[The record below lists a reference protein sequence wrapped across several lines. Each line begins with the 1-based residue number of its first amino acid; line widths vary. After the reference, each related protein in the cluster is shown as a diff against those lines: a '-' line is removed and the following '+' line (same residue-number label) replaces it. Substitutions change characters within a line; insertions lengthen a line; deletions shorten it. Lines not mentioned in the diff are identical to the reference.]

1 MYTISV
7 DAKQR
12 VVQVVLGGMLTVA
25 EVEVYMR
32 DLRHA
37 LIKAAI
43 GSNYGI
49 VIDVSSCGIQTQD
62 MIQAMGMHMATM
74 PRARSIAI
82 VSVSALAR
90 MQVRRLFQQDYARVV
105 STLDEGL
112 AWVLHNHEPAL
123 DQPANFQGA
132 GA

>member
-7 DAKQR
+7 DTKQR
-12 VVQVVLGGMLTVA
+12 VIQVVLGGMLTVD
-25 EVEVYMR
+25 EVGAYMR
-32 DLRHA
+32 DLRQA

-43 GSNYGI
+43 DSNYAI

-62 MIQAMGMHMATM
+62 MIQAMGTHMATM
-74 PRARSIAI
+74 PKARSIAI
-82 VSVSALAR
+82 VSLSALAR

-112 AWVLHNHEPAL
+112 AWVLHNREPAL
-123 DQPANFQGA
+123 DQPTKFLRTGT
-132 GA
+132 